1 MEYTFKTNIKS
12 AKKAA
17 NIKNL
22 LQHYF
27 FIQSIHFDM
36 SDLKGLLKIKS
47 SQLSP
52 VKVQTTLEDFG
63 YSCKLI
69 PARVS

>member
-1 MEYTFKTNIKS
+1 MEDTFKTNIKS

-27 FIQSIHFDM
+27 FIQSIHFDL
-36 SDLKGLLKIKS
+36 SEIKGLLKIKS
-47 SQLSP
+47 TKLSP
-52 VKVQTTLEDFG
+52 VKVQSTLEDFG
-63 YSCKLI
+63 YSCELI
-69 PARVS
+69 PVRET